1 MALSVY
7 TFSPNSS
14 VTCVLIGILSRYI
27 TINDKKILIR
37 MNASLQIGTLAGIP
51 VKLHWSFLLVIPL
64 FAWIIGSQIELT
76 TELIAVLFGVPID
89 MTLIVMGFNPYILGT
104 IVALGLFVGVFVHEM
119 AHSLIAK
126 AKGIEIHSI
135 TLLILGGVS
144 QMEETMPDPRIELPM
159 ALAGPLMSLAVGL
172 VCGVLVYVFEVAIPD
187 PAVVGVLVFVFGYL
201 SLLNILLFGFNLL
214 PAFPMDGGRVL
225 RAWLARRMS
234 LSRATKIAAD
244 IGKIFAVLFGIV
256 GFLLLNPI
264 LILIAFFIYIGASQ
278 EATSLRY
285 NILLQNV
292 TVADAMNSPV
302 VTVEPTVPLSR
313 VLEMMHETRHLGFPV
328 MERGSLVGIIALADI
343 HKISSIDREAMQVR
357 DVMTRSPM
365 TLQPSAPLVDALRI
379 MSSQN
384 IGRIPVVTDDILV
397 GIVTRTDVLR
407 VMELRE
413 EK

>member
-1 MALSVY
+1 
-7 TFSPNSS
+7 
-14 VTCVLIGILSRYI
+14 
-27 TINDKKILIR
+27 

-51 VKLHWSFLLVIPL
+51 VRLHWSFLLVIPL

-89 MTLIVMGFNPYILGT
+89 MTLITVGFNPYILGT

-144 QMEETMPDPRIELPM
+144 QMEETMPDPKVELPM

-172 VCGVLVYVFEVAIPD
+172 VCGALVYVFEVAIPD

-234 LSRATKIAAD
+234 LSRATRIAAD

-292 TVADAMNSPV
+292 TVADAMSSPV
-302 VTVEPTVPLSR
+302 ITVDPTVPLSR
-313 VLEMMHETRHLGFPV
+313 VMEMMYETKHLGFPV
-328 MERGSLVGIIALADI
+328 VERGSLVGIIALADV
-343 HKISSIDREAMQVR
+343 HKISQIDREAMQVR
-357 DVMTRSPM
+357 DVMTRSPT
-365 TLQPSAPLVDALRI
+365 TLHPSAPLVDALRI

-384 IGRIPVVTDDILV
+384 IGRIPVVADDILV

-413 EK
+413 ET